1 MNHDRSNPM
10 TSPNPF
16 VTPAQPRADM
26 RNPPT
31 WGPFE
36 GPPEPQRTI
45 PEAMFEARLRAY
57 GEWRL
62 YLPHGL
68 PRAKYEPFRNG
79 EQTSWLRFL
88 AITSATTPLELVLP
102 PDEVKAEAEQAADE
116 AFDHVADLL
125 STFEPDFWVDH
136 DY

>member
-1 MNHDRSNPM
+1 MM
-10 TSPNPF
+10 SPNPF
-16 VTPAQPRADM
+16 VTPAQSRADM

-31 WGPFE
+31 WGPFK
-36 GPPEPQRTI
+36 GPPEPVRSV

-102 PDEVKAEAEQAADE
+102 SDEVKAEAEQAADE

>member
-1 MNHDRSNPM
+1 
-10 TSPNPF
+10 
-16 VTPAQPRADM
+16 
-26 RNPPT
+26 
-31 WGPFE
+31 
-36 GPPEPQRTI
+36 
-45 PEAMFEARLRAY
+45 MFEARLRAY

-125 STFEPDFWVDH
+125 STYEPDFWVDH